1 MIYENK
7 KGRPSTPKI
16 NRKKFTTRVKKKKG
30 NLVHVSMK
38 YNNYFIVNS
47 LNKPTYITKTTIS
60 PRI

>member
-30 NLVHVSMK
+30 
-38 YNNYFIVNS
+38 I
-47 LNKPTYITKTTIS
+47 
-60 PRI
+60 